1 MLMASCLELTEMV
14 LSRTT
19 TQLTSKVVSSYQVA
33 SCFLGEVSIK
43 NLLLP
48 ETQAK
53 FLNEA

>member
-1 MLMASCLELTEMV
+1 MASCLELTEMV